1 MAIQMKK
8 CTIAGTKRNKAEE
21 EKYIEANRNK
31 RNTLN
36 LIDTTEKKTIKQI
49 IDTMIMKNQ
58 IRSFIIILAVRNTKP

>member
-36 LIDTTEKKTIKQI
+36 LIDTTEKKQ
-49 IDTMIMKNQ
+49 
-58 IRSFIIILAVRNTKP
+58 